1 MPEAEP
7 LGDAMNFRI
16 DLPHTLGTTEAAIE
30 RLKGAGVEG
39 VKLKLERVE
48 AKLSGQVYGYECS
61 LIVLASP
68 TGIAVEVTAD
78 KPWIVPQV
86 LIENRVKAALA
97 AALR

>member
-7 LGDAMNFRI
+7 LGNSIRFRV
-16 DLPHTLGTTEAAIE
+16 DLPHTLGTTEAALE
-30 RLKGAGVEG
+30 RLKSAGVEG

-48 AKLSGQVYGYECS
+48 AKLSGEVYGYDCS
-61 LIVLASP
+61 LVVLASP

-78 KPWIVPQV
+78 KPWIVPQA
-86 LIENRVKAALA
+86 LIENRVHAALV